1 MDLGLVLID
10 CFPRCAGVNL
20 KILRRIF
27 LPLLIGSIASLGFAP
42 FSLWIAPVLALFAL
56 FQILIKSFPTERI
69 IITYFFGLGI
79 LLPAQHWTGVYVGNI
94 PWLALCLMQALF
106 FIPLA
111 LVSKTRNTTNP
122 FIFATSLVL
131 SETLMRTIPFTG
143 FGWSR
148 LGFTQVGSPFADF
161 YPILGVAG
169 VAFLIALTAGLR
181 KIKHISILLI
191 FLVAIN
197 SIPLELAKENQIKIA
212 LVQGGVSKLGLS
224 FNAKPTEVYQN
235 HFKQSK
241 LNIRANSVDLII
253 WPENAVDIDIFKN
266 DKVMAELIELSRNL
280 DTPILVGGISR
291 KSGSLEN
298 ISILFNPEIE
308 SVYTKRY
315 LTPFG
320 EYIPLRNLVSKFSN
334 HANSVSDFSAGSKPV
349 IFKTKNASFETLICY
364 ELLNDVF
371 RDDLNSGIL
380 VVQTNNAT
388 FGDTAQLAQLRN
400 IAQVRALETS
410 RETAYV
416 STTGIT
422 SFIDSKGEIKS
433 EIPKFSPGVLID
445 EIQLVEGKTLA
456 AKLRFYPEVA
466 AFILLLFLVIW
477 RRRN

>member
-1 MDLGLVLID
+1 MDLVQVLID
-10 CFPRCAGVNL
+10 YFPRCAGVNL
-20 KILRRIF
+20 KILKKVF
-27 LPLLIGSIASLGFAP
+27 LPLFIGGIASLGFGP
-42 FSLWIAPVLALFAL
+42 FSLWIAPFLALWAL
-56 FQILIKSFPTERI
+56 FELLIKSFPVERLSI
-69 IITYFFGLGI
+69 AYFFGLGI

-111 LVSKTRNTTNP
+111 LVSKTPNSTNP

-169 VAFLIALTAGLR
+169 VAFLIPLTVSLR

-197 SIPLELAKENQIKIA
+197 SIPLELAKGNQIMIA

-235 HFKQSK
+235 HLKQSR
-241 LNIRANSVDLII
+241 LNIKPNTVDLII

-280 DTPILVGGISR
+280 ETPILVGGISR

-298 ISILFNPEIE
+298 ISILFNSDIE

-334 HANSVSDFSAGSKPV
+334 LAASVSDFSAGSERV
-349 IFKTKNASFETLICY
+349 IFKTKSSTFETLICY

-410 RETAYV
+410 REIAYV

-445 EIQLVEGKTLA
+445 EIQLVEGKTIA

-466 AFILLLFLVIW
+466 AFILLSFLLIR

>member
-1 MDLGLVLID
+1 
-10 CFPRCAGVNL
+10 
-20 KILRRIF
+20 
-27 LPLLIGSIASLGFAP
+27 
-42 FSLWIAPVLALFAL
+42 
-56 FQILIKSFPTERI
+56 
-69 IITYFFGLGI
+69 
-79 LLPAQHWTGVYVGNI
+79 
-94 PWLALCLMQALF
+94 
-106 FIPLA
+106 
-111 LVSKTRNTTNP
+111 
-122 FIFATSLVL
+122 L

-148 LGFTQVGSPFADF
+148 LGFTQVGSPFADL

-169 VAFLIALTAGLR
+169 VAFLIALTASLR
-181 KIKHISILLI
+181 KIKYISILLI

-197 SIPLELAKENQIKIA
+197 SIPLELAKGNQIKIA

-235 HFKQSK
+235 HLKQSK
-241 LNIRANSVDLII
+241 LNIRPNSVDLII

-266 DKVMAELIELSRNL
+266 NKVMAELIELSRNL
-280 DTPILVGGISR
+280 EAPILVGGISR
-291 KSGSLEN
+291 RSGSLEN
-298 ISILFNPEIE
+298 VSILFNPDIE

-334 HANSVSDFSAGSKPV
+334 LAAGVSDFSAGSERV
-349 IFKTKNASFETLICY
+349 IFKAKNSSFETLICY
-364 ELLNDVF
+364 ELLNDAF
-371 RDDLNSGIL
+371 RDDLSSGIL

-410 RETAYV
+410 REIAYV

-422 SFIDSKGEIKS
+422 SFLDSKGVIKS
-433 EIPKFSPGVLID
+433 EIAKFSPGVLID
-445 EIQLVEGKTLA
+445 DIQLVEGKTMA

-466 AFILLLFLVIW
+466 AFILLLFLLIR